1 MTNYTKITNFAA
13 KDTLTPGDANKKVK
27 GTEIDNEFNAIV
39 DAIDTKADSASP
51 ALTGTPTAPTAAAG
65 TATTQIATTA
75 FVNAIPIGKV
85 LQVVY
90 GNAASDQTTTNST
103 SYVDSATASITPSSS
118 SSKILVL
125 CNQYSVVS
133 DNGANQGQ
141 TSFYIDRDGT
151 NIYTPGLIKIQ
162 DTYVNFGMQVIFPAH
177 YLDSP
182 ATTTSVTYTI
192 KARNDLSSGGTFISK
207 SASSITL
214 LEIGA

>member
-1 MTNYTKITNFAA
+1 MSDYTKATDFAA
-13 KDTLTPGDANKKVK
+13 KDALPTGNAAKIVK
-27 GTEIDNEFNAIV
+27 GTEIDDEFAAIQT
-39 DAIDTKADSASP
+39 AITTKLDTSTFNTFKSG
-51 ALTGTPTAPTAAAG
+51 GT
-65 TATTQIATTA
+65 
-75 FVNAIPIGKV
+75 V

-118 SSKILVL
+118 SNKILVL
-125 CNQYSVVS
+125 CNQYSIVS

-151 NIYTPGLIKIQ
+151 NIYTPGVIKIQ

-182 ATTTSVTYTI
+182 ATTASVTYTI

>member
-1 MTNYTKITNFAA
+1 MSNYTKATDFAA
-13 KDTLTPGDANKKVK
+13 KDSLPTGNAAKVVK
-27 GTEIDNEFNAIV
+27 GTEIDDEFAAIQT
-39 DAIDTKADSASP
+39 AITTKLDTSTFNTFKSG
-51 ALTGTPTAPTAAAG
+51 GT
-65 TATTQIATTA
+65 
-75 FVNAIPIGKV
+75 V

-90 GNAASDQTTTNST
+90 GNAASDQTTSNST

-125 CNQYSVVS
+125 CNQYSNIS

-151 NIYTPGLIKIQ
+151 NIYTPGVIKIQ

-182 ATTTSVTYTI
+182 ATTASVTYTI
-192 KARNDLSSGGTFISK
+192 KARNDVSSDGTFISK
-207 SASSITL
+207 AASSITL

>member
-1 MTNYTKITNFAA
+1 MSDYTKATDFAA
-13 KDTLTPGDANKKVK
+13 KDSLPSGNAAKVVK
-27 GTEIDNEFNAIV
+27 GTEIDDEFAAIQTAV
-39 DAIDTKADSASP
+39 ATKLDISTFNTFKSG
-51 ALTGTPTAPTAAAG
+51 GT
-65 TATTQIATTA
+65 
-75 FVNAIPIGKV
+75 V

-103 SYVDSATASITPSSS
+103 AYVDSATASITPSSS

-125 CNQYSVVS
+125 CNQYSIIS

-151 NIYTPGLIKIQ
+151 NIYTPGVIKIQ

-182 ATTTSVTYTI
+182 GTSASVTYTI
-192 KARNDLSSGGTFISK
+192 KARNDVSSGGTFISK

>member
-1 MTNYTKITNFAA
+1 MSNYTKATDFAA
-13 KDTLTPGDANKKVK
+13 KDSLPTGNAAKVVK
-27 GTEIDNEFNAIV
+27 GTEIDDEFAAIQ
-39 DAIDTKADSASP
+39 
-51 ALTGTPTAPTAAAG
+51 TA
-65 TATTQIATTA
+65 IATKLDTTTFNTELA
-75 FVNAIPIGKV
+75 ELKDGNV

-90 GNAASDQTTTNST
+90 GNAESDQTTTNST

-118 SSKILVL
+118 SNKILVL

-182 ATTTSVTYTI
+182 ATTASVTYTI

>member
-1 MTNYTKITNFAA
+1 MSNYTKATDFAA
-13 KDTLTPGDANKKVK
+13 KDSLPTGNAAKVVK
-27 GTEIDNEFNAIV
+27 GTEIDDEFAAIQT
-39 DAIDTKADSASP
+39 AITTKLDTSTFNTFKSG
-51 ALTGTPTAPTAAAG
+51 GT
-65 TATTQIATTA
+65 
-75 FVNAIPIGKV
+75 V

-90 GNAASDQTTTNST
+90 GNAASDQTTSNST

-118 SSKILVL
+118 SNKILVL
-125 CNQYSVVS
+125 CNQYSSIS

-151 NIYTPGLIKIQ
+151 NIYTPGVIKIQ

-182 ATTTSVTYTI
+182 ATTASVTYTI
-192 KARNDLSSGGTFISK
+192 KARNDVSSGGTFISK
-207 SASSITL
+207 AASSITL